1 MRYRAMWLMGSF
13 LLLACSGSNQPRT
26 GPEAPVDNTPPAPRG
41 VTSEQME
48 EIQSVERAGRPAV
61 IDCYT
66 DELERRN
73 DKKLKGSV
81 TVEIHIAATG
91 AVQQVRISRSTLQ
104 APQVLQCIDRVI
116 RSWEFPR
123 LRADTWY
130 GTTFQFS
137 PAY

>member
-1 MRYRAMWLMGSF
+1 
-13 LLLACSGSNQPRT
+13 
-26 GPEAPVDNTPPAPRG
+26 
-41 VTSEQME
+41 ME
-48 EIQSVERAGRPAV
+48 EIRSVERAGRPAV
-61 IDCYT
+61 TDCYT
-66 DELERRN
+66 DELERRT

-91 AVQQVRISRSTLQ
+91 AVQEVRITRGTLQ
-104 APQVLQCIDRVI
+104 APQVLRCIEQVL

-123 LRADTWY
+123 MQTDTWY